1 MTKIIMEGS
10 IQGFTENYKLE
21 TFNHK
26 TRPEYMYMSKN
37 LAEYCG
43 VVQSCAVNLT
53 VRVSDK
59 YTQRNM

>member
-26 TRPEYMYMSKN
+26 TRPEYMYMSKI
-37 LAEYCG
+37 
-43 VVQSCAVNLT
+43 
-53 VRVSDK
+53 
-59 YTQRNM
+59 